1 MSLRAMSLRAL
12 RVNMGL
18 VQKEAAK
25 LIDVSNKTLMNWEK
39 GNTYPNQKQIEKIC
53 EVYGVPYD
61 FIDFNV

>member
-25 LIDVSNKTLMNWEK
+25 RIGVSNKTLMNWEK

-53 EVYGVPYD
+53 EVYKVSYD
-61 FIDFNV
+61 CINFKG